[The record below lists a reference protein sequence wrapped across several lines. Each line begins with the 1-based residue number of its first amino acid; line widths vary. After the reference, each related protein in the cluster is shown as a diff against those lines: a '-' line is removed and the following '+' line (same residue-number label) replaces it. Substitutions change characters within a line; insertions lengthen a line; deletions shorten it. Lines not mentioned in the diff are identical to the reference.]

1 MYESELMSKVEEGKE
16 YKTEILEEVV
26 FRNHYHLYSK
36 TIERNLYIGGQ
47 AICVVEK
54 VIEDDYQFLIDNGNM
69 IHVEPVKGIVFAE
82 LKL

>member
-36 TIERNLYIGGQ
+36 TIGR
-47 AICVVEK
+47 K
-54 VIEDDYQFLIDNGNM
+54 
-69 IHVEPVKGIVFAE
+69 
-82 LKL
+82 